1 MRSLAVVLLAGG
13 LALPAS
19 ASTPEPQGAELEYRV
34 YVGGIGAARYA
45 VRYTATEG
53 RTAIALTGQTEGMT
67 DWFAGWRAT
76 QFAEAEFDPRAP
88 HIPPRIDYRSASI
101 FRSEPR
107 DVRLSLFP
115 DRPADWWASPE
126 KDDEPRTP
134 IDAGQT
140 QGVLDP
146 LTASFLSLS
155 RIGDSQT
162 CPDQLSVFDGRRR
175 FDAVFRPAQS
185 EVLKASSYNMFAGPT
200 LVCRFVIKRLGG
212 YVIRETDWNR
222 PEDRERP
229 ITVHLASV
237 LPGHPRIPVRIES
250 ELSMG
255 SIVVH
260 LVAARPATGA
270 TRMAAL
276 PPN

>member
-1 MRSLAVVLLAGG
+1 MRSFAVVFLACG
-13 LALPAS
+13 LAFPVLAR
-19 ASTPEPQGAELEYRV
+19 AEEPQGAELEYRV

-53 RTAIALTGQTEGMT
+53 RTAIALTGQTEGVT

-88 HIPPRIDYRSASI
+88 HIPPRIEYRAASI

-107 DVRLSLFP
+107 EVRVSLFS

-126 KDDEPRTP
+126 KDNEPRTP
-134 IDAGQT
+134 IDTTQT
-140 QGVLDP
+140 QGVFDP

-162 CPDQLSVFDGRRR
+162 CPDQLPVFDGRRR
-175 FDAVFRPAQS
+175 FDAIFHPAQS
-185 EVLKASSYNMFAGPT
+185 EVLKATSYSMYAGPT

-212 YVIRETDWNR
+212 YVIRDNDWNR

-237 LPGHPRIPVRIES
+237 LPGHPRVPVRIES

-260 LVAARPATGA
+260 LVAARPVSGA